1 MVGAVGIEPTTPSMS
16 PRCSPAELCALIV
29 ESDMTNEAS
38 FLAPTAVFGKWL
50 AWFKS
55 HDVQRKLAT
64 DDEGRFNRRNNIDP
78 ASKCRA
84 WTAVMTEFLQANG
97 IQR

>member
-50 AWFKS
+50 LSGHPLIYGSRPALDHLIHYIRCCLFTSS
-55 HDVQRKLAT
+55 HILIFAEILK
-64 DDEGRFNRRNNIDP
+64 I
-78 ASKCRA
+78 
-84 WTAVMTEFLQANG
+84 
-97 IQR
+97 